1 VETVGNANSARE
13 GGKPAGKLSATLTPI
28 RINSLGPGKYFDGA
42 GHGLYL
48 RIDSNGAKFWIQR
61 IVIHGKRR
69 EMGLGGYPLISLAE
83 ARETARANKKLAY
96 LGGDPMAER
105 RKARSSITFAEA
117 VAQYLESKLDGF
129 KNEKH
134 RKQWRAT
141 LEGYA
146 FPVLGEMPVK
156 AIGVSDVLRVLAP
169 IWKEKN
175 ETASRL
181 RGRIE
186 NVLSWATVA
195 GHREGD
201 NPARWGGN
209 LKELLAKPSQLAK
222 GDNQPAVALADLPRW
237 WRLLQDREGMAAK
250 ALQFVALTAA
260 RSGEVRGATW
270 DEISIPEVD
279 GCDSAIPATWTIPPS
294 RMKNGRAHTVPLCAE
309 AVALLRSLPRME
321 GSVFVFFAPRGGQLL
336 DKAVSDQMRVIH
348 ESDLASECEGFFDP
362 VSKRPA
368 VPHGLRSTF
377 RQWSAERGYARDMAE
392 IQLAHFIGSEV
403 ERAYMRSDMVER
415 RRTMLADWAAFLAGR
430 SASGNVVSMRQA
442 REERP

>member
-1 VETVGNANSARE
+1 MGNANSVRE

-28 RINSLGPGKYFDGA
+28 RINSLGPGKYFDGG

-48 RIDSNGAKFWIQR
+48 RVDANGTKFWIQR

-83 ARETARANKKLAY
+83 AREAARANKKLAY

-105 RKARSSITFAEA
+105 RKAKSSITFAEA

-146 FPVLGEMPVK
+146 FPVLGHMPVK
-156 AIGVSDVLRVLAP
+156 AIGVSDVLRVLNP
-169 IWKEKN
+169 IWKDKN

-209 LKELLAKPSQLAK
+209 LAELLSRPPKVAR
-222 GDNQPAVALADLPRW
+222 GENQPAVALADLPRW
-237 WRLLQDREGMAAK
+237 WKALQAREGMAAK
-250 ALQFVALTAA
+250 ALQFLALTAA

-270 DEISIPEVD
+270 DEISISEVQ
-279 GCDSAIPATWTIPPS
+279 GCDPAISATWTIPPS
-294 RMKNGRAHTVPLCAE
+294 RMKNGRQHTIPLSAE

-321 GSVFVFFAPRGGQLL
+321 KSDFVFFAPRGGALS
-336 DKAVSDQMRVIH
+336 DMTISAVMRRMQ
-348 ESDLASECEGFFDP
+348 ESETAEGREGFLDP
-362 VSKRPA
+362 VNKRPA
-368 VPHGLRSTF
+368 VPHGLRSSF
-377 RQWSAERGYARDMAE
+377 RQWAAEKGYARDMAE
-392 IQLAHFIGSEV
+392 IALAHFIGSEV
-403 ERAYMRSDMVER
+403 ERAYQRSDMVER
-415 RRTMLADWAAFLAGR
+415 RRAMMADWAQFLEGR
-430 SASGNVVSMRQA
+430 APSDKVVNMRQA
-442 REERP
+442 REG

>member
-1 VETVGNANSARE
+1 MGNANSVRE

-69 EMGLGGYPLISLAE
+69 EMGLGGYPLITLAE
-83 ARETARANKKLAY
+83 ARETARANKRLAY

-105 RKARSSITFAEA
+105 RKAKSSITFAEA

-141 LEGYA
+141 LDGYA

-156 AIGVSDVLRVLAP
+156 AIGVSDVLRVLNP

-201 NPARWGGN
+201 NPARWTGN
-209 LKELLAKPSQLAK
+209 LAELLAKPSKLAK

-250 ALQFVALTAA
+250 ALQFVSLTAA

-270 DEISIPEVD
+270 DEISIPEVE
-279 GCDSAIPATWTIPPS
+279 GCELANPANQATWTIPPS
-294 RMKNGRAHTVPLCAE
+294 RMKNGRAHTIPLCAE

-321 GSVFVFFAPRGGQLL
+321 GSDFVFFAPRGGQLS
-336 DKAVSDQMRVIH
+336 DMTISAVMRRMQ
-348 ESDLASECEGFFDP
+348 ETETAEGREGFLDP
-362 VSKRPA
+362 VSKRAA
-368 VPHGLRSTF
+368 VPHGLRSSF
-377 RQWSAERGYARDMAE
+377 RQWSAQRGYARDMAE

-403 ERAYMRSDMVER
+403 ERAYQRSDMVER
-415 RRTMLADWAAFLAGR
+415 RRAMMSDWAAFLEGR
-430 SASGNVVSMRQA
+430 EASGNVVQMRQA